1 MADEL
6 KIPLDPFTDTGL
18 TLLGK
23 VYNSTGA
30 QEGST
35 VSMSEDGPA
44 LYIGDFDVTTRNDGQ
59 YVVRFET
66 NTPDKL
72 YGTGSLYI
80 RDGKEVSP
88 EMYFN
93 QALDTVA
100 NVTTVATTTT
110 NTDMRGTDNALL
122 AASYTA
128 PDNAGITNNGNAIG
142 ALNDFN
148 PATDTV
154 ANVTL
159 VATTTTNTD
168 MRGTDGA
175 NTVTPD
181 NAGITANGNAIA
193 ALNNFNPASDQVIV
207 ATNNDKTGYSIS
219 GTKNTLDDLN
229 DVSASDVYAEFTT
242 GSNEDVFKADVSNL
256 DVAVS
261 TRNSVAPDN
270 AGITANGNAIAALN
284 DISAADVDTE
294 LTNNHGSGSW
304 QSAAGTINANVISV
318 DGNTVN
324 SADDFKADVSGLST
338 FDASSET
345 VTTDTASREASKADL
360 SDVGTRDNQ
369 SKMYEGT
376 KRSAGL
382 KPVKGD
388 LPDS

>member
-1 MADEL
+1 
-6 KIPLDPFTDTGL
+6 
-18 TLLGK
+18 
-23 VYNSTGA
+23 
-30 QEGST
+30 
-35 VSMSEDGPA
+35 MSEDGPA

-100 NVTTVATTTT
+100 NVT
-110 NTDMRGTDNALL
+110 
-122 AASYTA
+122 
-128 PDNAGITNNGNAIG
+128 
-142 ALNDFN
+142 
-148 PATDTV
+148 
-154 ANVTL
+154 L

-168 MRGTDGA
+168 MIA
-175 NTVTPD
+175 PD
-181 NAGITANGNAIA
+181 NAGIVANGNAIA
-193 ALNNFNPASDQVIV
+193 ALNDFDPSTDQVTV

-294 LTNNHGSGSW
+294 LTSNHGPGSW

-318 DGNTVN
+318 DGNTVS

-338 FDASSET
+338 FNASSET

-369 SKMYEGT
+369 NAIYQGV

-382 KPVKGD
+382 KPVSGS